1 MLSSIYIKN
10 FAIIDE
16 IEIDFHENMSVLTGE
31 TGAGK
36 SILIDAIN
44 TVFGN
49 KKISKILRNNSLDTE
64 IICHFSI
71 LNKNILEILK
81 EKDLMDDNNC
91 VFRRKINIKNISK
104 IYINDKL
111 VSSGTAR
118 LIGDLII
125 DIHGQHENQLILSSD
140 EQRNRLDNF
149 INIGEK
155 KLCIKNLLSD
165 INNIN
170 KSLSETALTPEEYKE
185 KVSLLEYEVKELE
198 NEVLEPD
205 DYEKI
210 YEDYRKLSNAD
221 ILINKI
227 NQCKSLIESENNLNI
242 SSLLSNMNKSLNDIK
257 DIDIKTDYVLDAS
270 IGIQDQVRDLSKLLE
285 KYENSINVD
294 NEKSGTDI

>member
-242 SSLLSNMNKSLNDIK
+242 SSLLSDVNKNLEDIK
-257 DIDIKTDYVLDAS
+257 NIDKNTDDIQSANIN
-270 IGIQDQVRDLSKLLE
+270 IQEEVRDLSKMLE
-285 KYENSINVD
+285 KY
-294 NEKSGTDI
+294 

>member
-49 KKISKILRNNSLDTE
+49 KKISKISRNNSLDTE

-242 SSLLSNMNKSLNDIK
+242 SSLLSDVNKNL
-257 DIDIKTDYVLDAS
+257 
-270 IGIQDQVRDLSKLLE
+270 
-285 KYENSINVD
+285 
-294 NEKSGTDI
+294 